1 MTMRNTSRA
10 QLQADDMWDSRA
22 SGELARGSIPISRTA
37 SSEEVRGSRGG
48 WLYSKV
54 VEPLVGMVRSVFT
67 QGLTPE
73 LMSLS
78 LAFGVTGGLFPVP
91 GVTTIVCGLFVYLF
105 GLNLAACQLM
115 NVLLTPL
122 DLMMILPFIRMG
134 EWIFFVSEPLPFS
147 ADKLATMLSSDFF
160 GSVSALGGSFLR
172 GIVAWGLFTMFL
184 TPILYYVLLPIQRV
198 LVPKLAQMWA
208 PA

>member
-1 MTMRNTSRA
+1 
-10 QLQADDMWDSRA
+10 MW
-22 SGELARGSIPISRTA
+22 GSRTA
-37 SSEEVRGSRGG
+37 SSEERGSRGG

-78 LAFGVTGGLFPVP
+78 LAFGMIRILHGLATPLPCHSPCVSCACLVCVCVCVCVGESGVTGGLFPVP

-115 NVLLTPL
+115 NVLLV
-122 DLMMILPFIRMG
+122 R
-134 EWIFFVSEPLPFS
+134 
-147 ADKLATMLSSDFF
+147 
-160 GSVSALGGSFLR
+160 SVRSRRRRRRAITR
-172 GIVAWGLFTMFL
+172 AHDLFT
-184 TPILYYVLLPIQRV
+184 THH
-198 LVPKLAQMWA
+198 
-208 PA
+208 